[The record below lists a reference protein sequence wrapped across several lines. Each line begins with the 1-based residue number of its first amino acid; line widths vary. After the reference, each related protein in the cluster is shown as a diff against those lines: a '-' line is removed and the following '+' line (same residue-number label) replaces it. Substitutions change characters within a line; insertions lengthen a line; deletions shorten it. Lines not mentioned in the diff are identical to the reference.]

1 MKILAI
7 GSHPDDIEIFMFGF
21 LSACLQRGD
30 DICLAIA
37 TDGSLGG
44 EVPGLELAKIRLVE
58 AEKGLKHL
66 GQPIFLNFK
75 DGNLSNEL
83 DAPKKIKELINDN
96 KPDLIVTHS
105 PEDYHPD
112 HRTLYKYVRNAVG
125 FTCPVLLSDTLMGVN
140 FIPEYYVDITK
151 FFSLKKTAILSHKS
165 QNPRRFFEA
174 TQILNRFR
182 SAQCNAPEDHYA
194 EAYRFE
200 KTFPF
205 SDIRNMLPSPP
216 TYKPYYKN
224 LKGALL

>member
-1 MKILAI
+1 
-7 GSHPDDIEIFMFGF
+7 
-21 LSACLQRGD
+21 
-30 DICLAIA
+30 
-37 TDGSLGG
+37 
-44 EVPGLELAKIRLVE
+44 
-58 AEKGLKHL
+58 
-66 GQPIFLNFK
+66 
-75 DGNLSNEL
+75 
-83 DAPKKIKELINDN
+83 
-96 KPDLIVTHS
+96 
-105 PEDYHPD
+105 
-112 HRTLYKYVRNAVG
+112 
-125 FTCPVLLSDTLMGVN
+125 MGVN
-140 FIPEYYVDITK
+140 FVPEYYVDITK